1 MSPRS
6 PRPAPERRRLLRL
19 ARTAA
24 LGSVLVAGLGW
35 WALSG
40 GSGDP
45 TAPAAAVL
53 ADQKPGYDAS
63 ARGAPAPLGR
73 SRATLLALPGIT
85 VEAPVVALPLAVGVV
100 PAAPELDDPDAVA
113 WYANGPSPG
122 ERGTAVVV
130 GRGGAAHGPA
140 VLHGLG
146 ALQRGNT
153 VRVTRADG
161 LTAVFTVEE
170 VRAHTAGVVP
180 RDGATDR
187 ATARVRVIA
196 VDGGSGIDV
205 RGRLTD
211 VTREK

>member
-1 MSPRS
+1 MSPRN
-6 PRPAPERRRLLRL
+6 PRPARERRRLKRL
-19 ARTAA
+19 TRTA
-24 LGSVLVAGLGW
+24 GL
-35 WALSG
+35 
-40 GSGDP
+40 
-45 TAPAAAVL
+45 AAVL
-53 ADQKPGYDAS
+53 VTGLGCWSLVEDSGDSAAPVAAARVDHKPGYDTA
-63 ARGAPAPLGR
+63 AERPPAPLAR
-73 SRATLLALPGIT
+73 ARATLLALPGIT
-85 VEAPVVALPLAVGVV
+85 VEAPVVALPLAGTAV
-100 PAAPELDDPDAVA
+100 PAAPALDDPEAVA
-113 WYANGPSPG
+113 WHANGPSPG
-122 ERGTAVVV
+122 ERGTAVIV
-130 GRGGAAHGPA
+130 GRGGAAHGPG

-170 VRAHTAGVVP
+170 VRAHTAGAVP
-180 RDGATDR
+180 RDEAADR